1 MFLYFEKELGW
12 TELIK
17 RTVKDSIQDDIAGI
31 AAQLSYYF
39 FLSLFPALL
48 FLVALASFFPL
59 YNFNDELVRLYER
72 LVAQPFTAQ
81 PAMPHAVGA
90 AVRGRP

>member
-1 MFLYFEKELGW
+1 MFLYFEKTGLAD
-12 TELIK
+12 LV
-17 RTVKDSIQDDIAGI
+17 RTVKDSIEDDVAGI

-59 YNFNDELVRLYER
+59 YSFTDELMRL
-72 LVAQPFTAQ
+72 LGPIA
-81 PAMPHAVGA
+81 PAG
-90 AVRGRP
+90 RGDASLRIS